1 MLSSIR
7 LWNSPPGTCA
17 ASTWWRSTAAS
28 VGSAEALFL
37 TPSGLSLL
45 LRELENQLGFRLFDR
60 KTHHLRG
67 ATRSSRT
74 VSLMERTNVETVIV
88 AGKVR
93 AAAGIARNVFG
104 Q

>member
-1 MLSSIR
+1 
-7 LWNSPPGTCA
+7 
-17 ASTWWRSTAAS
+17 
-28 VGSAEALFL
+28 
-37 TPSGLSLL
+37 LSLL

>member
-1 MLSSIR
+1 MLSSIQ

-17 ASTWWRSTAAS
+17 ASTRWRSTAAS

-45 LRELENQLGFRLFDR
+45 IRDLENQLGFRLFDR
-60 KTHHLRG
+60 KTHYLRG
-67 ATRSSRT
+67 AIRSSRR

-93 AAAGIARNVFG
+93 AAAGIAGNVFG